1 MSWVV
6 LNAIHE
12 DTSPVRMK
20 FQKESDVVFLQFL
33 SRNFMNYYQPLPKT
47 HIEHGTFKML
57 YSVVGAFLNQEKIK
71 FSLYSFHVIH
81 DYLTIRRQTRGFYLL
96 IVDKGRRSKSTIKVN
111 RAPINVTGARVIK
124 TITSCEI
131 AIQMM
136 PILGIQTSLLH
147 LVFYS
152 IFEHFVIFLLCIIK
166 CVNHEKRLQI

>member
-1 MSWVV
+1 MLPLTCNMLRCKIKDVNQTGAGNKEWLKWKQIKYTNDWVW
-6 LNAIHE
+6 
-12 DTSPVRMK
+12 
-20 FQKESDVVFLQFL
+20 
-33 SRNFMNYYQPLPKT
+33 
-47 HIEHGTFKML
+47 
-57 YSVVGAFLNQEKIK
+57 IK

-96 IVDKGRRSKSTIKVN
+96 IVDKGRRPKSTIKVN
-111 RAPINVTGARVIK
+111 RAPINDTSARVIK

-166 CVNHEKRLQI
+166 CVNHEKRLQIWQHYEG

>member
-1 MSWVV
+1 MLGIFYPIIFYHFLFSSLFLKLI
-6 LNAIHE
+6 LNMAHLKCCILWLARFS
-12 DTSPVRMK
+12 T
-20 FQKESDVVFLQFL
+20 QK
-33 SRNFMNYYQPLPKT
+33 
-47 HIEHGTFKML
+47 
-57 YSVVGAFLNQEKIK
+57 KIK

-96 IVDKGRRSKSTIKVN
+96 IVDKGRRPKSTIKVN
-111 RAPINVTGARVIK
+111 RAPINDTGARVIK

>member
-1 MSWVV
+1 MGSFPETTIDP
-6 LNAIHE
+6 N
-12 DTSPVRMK
+12 
-20 FQKESDVVFLQFL
+20 FESD
-33 SRNFMNYYQPLPKT
+33 PKPDYCIPE
-47 HIEHGTFKML
+47 IESLNDVTASKL
-57 YSVVGAFLNQEKIK
+57 YLMF
-71 FSLYSFHVIH
+71 
-81 DYLTIRRQTRGFYLL
+81 RQKKR
-96 IVDKGRRSKSTIKVN
+96 IVDKGRRPKSTIKVN
-111 RAPINVTGARVIK
+111 RAPINDTGARVIK